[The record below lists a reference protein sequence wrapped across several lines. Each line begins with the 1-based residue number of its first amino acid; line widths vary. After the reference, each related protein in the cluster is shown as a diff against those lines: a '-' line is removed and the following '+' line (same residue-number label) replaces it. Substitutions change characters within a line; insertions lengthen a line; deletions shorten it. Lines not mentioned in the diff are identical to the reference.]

1 MINISLS
8 NKSYRYLFIFL
19 VLCYLSNV
27 HTYTYIYIHTYIC
40 MYINIFLKIFS
51 SYHINADNAICFLF
65 IMNLLHKRHN
75 YALHFT
81 TIHPFV
87 RYSSIIIII
96 YNLSLFSRSLHISWS
111 AVNSITWYSPYNGW
125 ISEERSP
132 KHWETQIP
140 ESSLLPRY
148 DVLIFD
154 HRFHHSMAWF
164 SSSMF
169 FFIIIYTP
177 FTTSFSVELRC
188 VYYPNLMELLHR
200 VAVSQTS
207 LDILLDK
214 LQHEPGDD
222 NGDDDIEVK
231 LVRLLP
237 HFTSNKTR

>member
-1 MINISLS
+1 
-8 NKSYRYLFIFL
+8 
-19 VLCYLSNV
+19 
-27 HTYTYIYIHTYIC
+27 

-65 IMNLLHKRHN
+65 IVNLLHKRHN

-87 RYSSIIIII
+87 RYSSIIIIVII

-154 HRFHHSMAWF
+154 HHFHHSMAWF

-169 FFIIIYTP
+169 FLLLFIHHSP
-177 FTTSFSVELRC
+177 LPSPSNFDVSTTQ
-188 VYYPNLMELLHR
+188 P
-200 VAVSQTS
+200 
-207 LDILLDK
+207 
-214 LQHEPGDD
+214 
-222 NGDDDIEVK
+222 
-231 LVRLLP
+231 
-237 HFTSNKTR
+237 